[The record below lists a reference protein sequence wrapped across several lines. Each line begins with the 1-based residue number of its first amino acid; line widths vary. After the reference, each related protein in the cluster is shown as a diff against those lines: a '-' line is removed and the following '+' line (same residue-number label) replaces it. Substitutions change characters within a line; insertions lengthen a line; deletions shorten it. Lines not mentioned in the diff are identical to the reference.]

1 MVKCEFKD
9 STISYVVGNY
19 NDDGDLEIFLRND
32 CELEYCPP
40 IAERDVPLEYGLANL
55 CVDEFYGDPLADMT
69 EEEVEV
75 GKQFLERN
83 GYDVDDLEGSV
94 EEDPIEGV
102 REGIVYV
109 ADQIKENPITS
120 GIFAV
125 SYYLIGSWVLPG
137 IWVYKWWKKHKVSE
151 RRVQELEA
159 RIEELEG

>member
-1 MVKCEFKD
+1 MVKCEFQD
-9 STISYVVGNY
+9 STVSYVVGNY
-19 NDDGDLEIFLRND
+19 KPNGDLELFLRND
-32 CELEYCPP
+32 CELDYCPP
-40 IAERDVPLEYGLANL
+40 LEERDFNLEYGLAWL
-55 CVDEFYGDPLADMT
+55 CVEEFEGDSMADMT
-69 EEEVEV
+69 EQDVEV
-75 GKQFLERN
+75 GLAFLERN
-83 GYDVDDLEGSV
+83 GYDIDNLEGSV

-137 IWVYKWWKKHKVSE
+137 IWVYKWWKKNKASE

-159 RIEELEG
+159 RIKELED